1 MARERGDDQDARLRL
16 LDVLLEMKQ
25 CSKRRDS
32 QSLLANRDLTVAN
45 YDAVYSVR
53 RPRVSETSTRN
64 EFTSGAN
71 VPQPL
76 ALTVGEEGAKRAY
89 IEFREAARGH
99 HYVRVKLVALIKHSE
114 P

>member
-1 MARERGDDQDARLRL
+1 MARERGDDQVARLRL

-32 QSLLANRDLTVAN
+32 QRLLANRDLTAAN
-45 YDAVYSVR
+45 YDAVYSVG
-53 RPRVSETSTRN
+53 RPPVSEASTGN
-64 EFTSGAN
+64 EFAGGAN

-89 IEFREAARGH
+89 IEFREAARRH
-99 HYVRVKLVALIKHSE
+99 
-114 P
+114 